1 MVLERDFAKQVES
14 ILNIFGWTWK
24 HDLPAVRQ
32 SGRWATAF
40 KGTAGFPDYIAVRGS
55 RVICAELKN
64 EKGRLSEGQKQWID
78 LLEQSGK
85 VEVYVWRP
93 SDLQKIAETLR

>member
-1 MVLERDFAKQVES
+1 MLERDFAKQVEG
-14 ILNIFGWTWK
+14 IFNLFGWTWK

-40 KGTAGFPDYIAVRGS
+40 KGMPGFPDYIAVRNE
-55 RVICAELKN
+55 RIICAELKN
-64 EKGRLSEGQKQWID
+64 EKGRLSTGQKAWIEA
-78 LLEQSGK
+78 LTQTEK

-93 SDLQKIAETLR
+93 DDLNGIIETLR